1 MKNVSKLFQVVFF
14 ASIFSLMACSPSTE
28 AESKSAGIQSITPT
42 EASKMFAAKEA
53 VIIDVRE
60 QNEWDAGHIPGAI
73 HIPVASLNSR
83 LAELEQYK
91 DSPVIMQCRSG
102 RRSAQGAVALNA
114 AGFKN
119 LYNMEGGI
127 LAWDKAGLETE
138 K

>member
-1 MKNVSKLFQVVFF
+1 MKKVSKLFQLVFLT
-14 ASIFSLMACSPSTE
+14 SLFSLAACAPSNTE
-28 AESKSAGIQSITPT
+28 AESAGIQSITPT
-42 EASKMFAAKEA
+42 EASTLFAAKEA

-60 QNEWDAGHIPGAI
+60 QNEWDEKHIPGVI
-73 HIPVASLNSR
+73 HIPIAQLNSR

-114 AGFKN
+114 VGFKK

-127 LAWDKAGLETE
+127 LAWDKAGLTTE
-138 K
+138 